1 MIETELRIGNLIND
15 NAEVVG
21 IVNGTVYVKPS
32 ERSIITSYR
41 YSQLKPIPLTEEW
54 LKKLPKNLKLPKW
67 IKYVHQAQNWYYWNN
82 KQKELEI
89 KI

>member
-32 ERSIITSYR
+32 ERSIITKI
-41 YSQLKPIPLTEEW
+41 LKIL
-54 LKKLPKNLKLPKW
+54 
-67 IKYVHQAQNWYYWNN
+67 
-82 KQKELEI
+82 
-89 KI
+89 